1 MNIALEHKKAQRAV
15 KLPSK
20 THINLAK
27 KESKKRDATTLG
39 IGAGIIVILM
49 ILVAKFGV
57 YDQYARLQKAESDYD
72 AVHAQYVEMENAL
85 ADYPNVLDRYRT
97 YARSWMEQSD
107 ENGFVQV
114 DRMDILDLLE
124 NYMIPYGTL
133 NNFTIQDSTVIVSMS
148 GMNLQEISN
157 MFARLQSRPIV
168 DSVSLNLAS
177 TEETDKNTDLDFSV
191 TIQLK
196 SENADTT
203 DTADTQADTQNQE
216 EAQG

>member
-1 MNIALEHKKAQRAV
+1 MNITLDHKKTQRAV
-15 KLPSK
+15 KLPTK

-27 KESKKRDATTLG
+27 RESKKRDATTLG
-39 IGAGIIVILM
+39 VGAAIIIVLV

-57 YDQYARLQKAESDYD
+57 YDQFARLQRAED
-72 AVHAQYVEMENAL
+72 AYNTVHQQYAEMEESL
-85 ADYPNVLDRYRT
+85 ADYPQVLERYRT
-97 YARSWMEQSD
+97 YARAWMEQSD

-114 DRMDILDLLE
+114 DRMEILDLLE

-133 NNFTIQDSTVIVSMS
+133 NSFTIQDSAVVVSMS

-168 DSVSLNLAS
+168 KGVSLDLAS
-177 TEETDKNTDLDFSV
+177 TEETSKNADLDFSV
-191 TIQLK
+191 TIELK
-196 SENADTT
+196 SDNGDSAADTP
-203 DTADTQADTQNQE
+203 QADTQDQE